1 MCLYQASSRFGN
13 CRTFGG
19 VVDIRLYPE
28 ESYVARY
35 EVMAKLKRSIL
46 CVGFDFTAEHIPSVF
61 GDPNDIRAWVDYGK
75 WLMDTAA
82 PYAVAFKPQSA
93 YWEDRELEGGLEAL
107 KELTDYGKSLEVL
120 LVIDAKRSDI
130 DRTMER
136 YVNAKL
142 IKMGFDGMT
151 VNSYLG
157 DSWRK
162 RCVPLL
168 PGKILYRMARTSNDE
183 GAELQDQPLWVE
195 NAPNHKG
202 PLVYEW
208 SVMRSEQFNQE
219 VMAQTDGMG
228 AIGAV
233 VGATTPEQ
241 ARRCRELAPNT
252 HFLIPGYGAQGAP
265 PLHAVASFPAN
276 GDLYGMVSTSSG
288 VSAAWRNED
297 GSAKPGDPFVHVE
310 CAIVK
315 AHEELGSALIEHLS
329 FDPFCA
335 VV

>member
-1 MCLYQASSRFGN
+1 M
-13 CRTFGG
+13 
-19 VVDIRLYPE
+19 RLYPE
-28 ESYVARY
+28 GSYVDRY
-35 EVMAKLKRSIL
+35 VVQAKRKESIL
-46 CVGFDFTAEHIPSVF
+46 CVGFDFTAEHIPPVF

-93 YWEDRELEGGLEAL
+93 YWEDMELEGGLEAL

-120 LVIDAKRSDI
+120 MVLDAKRDDI
-130 DRTMER
+130 DRTAFL
-136 YVNAKL
+136 YVQAKL

-168 PGKILYRMARTSNDE
+168 PGNILYRMARTSNDE

-195 NAPNHKG
+195 DAPDHKG

-208 SVMRSEQFNQE
+208 SVTRSERFNQE
-219 VMAQTDGMG
+219 VMALTDGMG

-241 ARRCRELAPNT
+241 AKRCRELAPKT

-265 PLHAVASFPAN
+265 PIHAVASFPAN

-288 VSAAWRNED
+288 VSAAWRNKD
-297 GSAKPGDPFVHVE
+297 GSAKPGDPLVHVKY
-310 CAIVK
+310 AIKK
-315 AHEELGSALIEHLS
+315 AHEELGGALIEHLK

-335 VV
+335 AV